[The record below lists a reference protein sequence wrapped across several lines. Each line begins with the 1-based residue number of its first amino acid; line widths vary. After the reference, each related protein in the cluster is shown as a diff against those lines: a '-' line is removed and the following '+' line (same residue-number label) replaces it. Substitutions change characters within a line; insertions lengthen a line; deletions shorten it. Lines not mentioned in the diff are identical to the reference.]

1 MENKEVRVRFAPSPT
16 GHLHIGG
23 ARSALFSYLY
33 ARKYKGKF
41 IVRFEDTDQLRN
53 IEDAEKKLLDNLAW
67 LGIDWDESVD
77 VGGHY
82 GPYRCSDRMNLYI
95 EYAKKLLESGHAYR
109 CYCTSD
115 ELESEREAQI
125 AGGITPMYSGKC
137 RNLTA
142 EECQQL
148 EKEGR
153 LANLRFAVP
162 SDQVVVV
169 NDLVRGL
176 VEFETNGIG
185 DFIIMRPNKMPTYNF
200 AVTVDDYLMEISHVI
215 RGEEHLTNTPRQQLI
230 YRAFGWD
237 EPEFAHLSLIL
248 NEDRHKMSKRDEQI
262 IQFVD
267 QYKELGFL
275 PEAVLNFLALFGWS
289 PEGEQE
295 IFTKEE
301 LIEKFSLER
310 VSKSPAV
317 FDVHKLYWMNNH
329 YIKESSLKEIVEL
342 SRPFLEEAGLIAQEL
357 SEQEEIQI
365 ELLIALYKDQLDYGQ
380 EIVELANLFFV
391 EEIYYEDEAKNVLE
405 EASAETVLES
415 FYQKQLKLLD
425 YSPEKIKLVLA
436 EVQADT
442 GFKGKK
448 LFMPIRVAATGQVH
462 GPDLPTTISLLG
474 QKKVSNRLKQLLTNL
489 N

>member
-1 MENKEVRVRFAPSPT
+1 MEKREVRVRFAPSPT

-33 ARKYKGKF
+33 TRKNKGKF

-53 IEDAEKKLLDNLAW
+53 VEDAEDKLLKNLDW

-77 VGGHY
+77 VGGPY
-82 GPYRCSDRMNLYI
+82 GPYRCSDRMDLYL
-95 EYAKKLLESGHAYR
+95 EHAEKLLESGHAYK
-109 CYCTSD
+109 CYCSSE
-115 ELESEREAQI
+115 ELEAERKSQV
-125 AGGITPMYSGKC
+125 AGGNTPMYSGKC
-137 RNLTA
+137 RKLSA

-148 EKEGR
+148 EVAGR

-162 SDQVVVV
+162 ADQVIVV
-169 NDLVRGL
+169 NDLVRGS
-176 VEFETNGIG
+176 VEFESNGIG
-185 DFIIMRPNKMPTYNF
+185 DFIIVRPNKMPTYNF

-230 YRAFGWD
+230 YRAFGWR

-248 NEDRHKMSKRDEQI
+248 NKDRHKMSKRDEQV

-289 PEGEQE
+289 PESEQE

-301 LIEKFSLER
+301 LIEQFSLER

-317 FDVHKLYWMNNH
+317 FDVQKLYWMNNH
-329 YIKESSLKEIVEL
+329 YIKEGSLTEIIEL
-342 SRPFLEEAGLIAQEL
+342 CRPFLVAAGLIAQEL
-357 SEQEEIQI
+357 SEEEEIWVGR
-365 ELLIALYKDQLDYGQ
+365 LVALYKDQLNYGQ
-380 EIVELANLFFV
+380 EIVELSDLFFV
-391 EEIYYEDEAKNVLE
+391 EEIQYDDDAENVLADE
-405 EASAETVLES
+405 SAKVVLET
-415 FYQKQLKLLD
+415 FYQKQLMLAN
-425 YSPEKIKLVLA
+425 YSPVEIKSVIV
-436 EVQADT
+436 EVQAET
-442 GFKGKK
+442 GYKGKK

-462 GPDLPTTISLLG
+462 GPDLPATISLLG
-474 QKKVSNRLKQLLTNL
+474 QQKVSSRLKELLTNL